1 MRVNAMQS
9 PEQLERVINITAKQR
24 TPICG
29 PERLPTLILLG
40 FPNEYN
46 NLHNCQYAP
55 NPC

>member
-1 MRVNAMQS
+1 MRVNAIQS

-46 NLHNCQYAP
+46 NSS
-55 NPC
+55 